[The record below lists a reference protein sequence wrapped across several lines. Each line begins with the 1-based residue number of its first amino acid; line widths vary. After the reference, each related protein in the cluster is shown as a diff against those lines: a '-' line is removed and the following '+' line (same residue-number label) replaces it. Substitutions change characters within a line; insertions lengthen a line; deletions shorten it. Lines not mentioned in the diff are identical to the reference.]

1 MNTEHAE
8 NETTSSREM
17 PKRIQLAQRIIERL
31 SSVMDPELQSDVM
44 SLQLVE
50 NLLVGDDGSVSYTFR
65 PTSFACPYGVNLA
78 MEIKKTVQSVPG
90 VTHQEIHIEG
100 FVAAKELE
108 ELLN

>member
-1 MNTEHAE
+1 MKSKNEQNENTP
-8 NETTSSREM
+8 SREV
-17 PKRIQLAQRIIERL
+17 PQRIQLAQRIIERL
-31 SSVMDPELQSDVM
+31 SSVMDPELQSDVI

-65 PTSFACPYGVNLA
+65 PTSFACPYAVNLA
-78 MEIKKTVQSVPG
+78 IEIKKAVHSVPG
-90 VTHQEIHIEG
+90 VTHQDIHIEG